1 MKQMSVKDLLA
12 YQRNKNIFVE
22 GLENSGPAKMLKRFF
37 NRFSSYYAGKSRV
50 VVTARIIE
58 YPILF
63 QYLRHGRLKILD
75 FGCVEDMLPIH
86 LASLGYE
93 VTGMDFR
100 PYPFE
105 HHDFTFIQADIL
117 QWDPPVE
124 EFDTIV
130 SISTIEHV
138 GLSAYGDPV
147 CEDGDKV
154 AVRKLWQ
161 ALKPG
166 GELIITVP
174 AGSKRTA
181 RGMRI
186 YDDAAVRELVPD
198 VETLRYF
205 HKPARY
211 EMWTETD
218 AQAISSL
225 EYENYNTLAPAQG
238 IAIVVGRKK

>member
-1 MKQMSVKDLLA
+1 MKQMSVEDLLA

-100 PYPFE
+100 PYSFE
-105 HHDFTFIQADIL
+105 HPDFTFIQADIL
-117 QWDPPVE
+117 QWDPPLA

-147 CEDGDKV
+147 REDGDKV

-174 AGSKRTA
+174 AGEKRIEP
-181 RGMRI
+181 GMRI
-186 YDDAAVRELVPD
+186 YDEQAVKELVGNI
-198 VETLRYF
+198 ETLRFFY
-205 HKPARY
+205 KPGRY
-211 EMWTETD
+211 EMWRETRGET
-218 AQAISSL
+218 ISSL
-225 EYENYNTLAPAQG
+225 KFENYHALAPAQG
-238 IAIVVGRKK
+238 VALVVARKQ